1 MLLQDADVAF
11 RLGGIAQNSL
21 QNLTVND
28 FLLQLGSFL
37 LGAKGLSYPLGISPP
52 SLSLLVVRRNA
63 VTALV
68 SQTTSQH
75 SR

>member
-11 RLGGIAQNSL
+11 RLSGIAQNSL

-37 LGAKGLSYPLGISPP
+37 LGAKGLSYPLGDLAP
-52 SLSLLVVRRNA
+52 
-63 VTALV
+63 V
-68 SQTTSQH
+68 SQPACGEA
-75 SR
+75 